1 MAENVAQF
9 ASDPGNVMPM
19 VVRNGSTVTAGQG
32 VVFTAT
38 GIIPVTDG
46 SVCDGIAHDTV
57 TGTAIPLN
65 SICDV
70 WVGKYFR
77 FTPSAGYLAGV
88 PAEMDRIVPASG
100 TTWDLG
106 TAGDTTSAVVVRDP
120 ATGTVAADANG
131 RFLAVLTPNFVVPTV
146 V

>member
-1 MAENVAQF
+1 MASKVAQF
-9 ASDPGNVMPM
+9 ASDPGNIMPM
-19 VVRNGSTVTAGQG
+19 IVRNGSTVLVNQG

-77 FTPSAGYLAGV
+77 FTPTAGYLAGV
-88 PAEMDRIVPASG
+88 PVEMDRIVPATG

-106 TAGDTTSAVVVRDP
+106 TPGDVTSAVVVRDP
-120 ATGTVAADANG
+120 ATGTVAVDNNG
-131 RFLAVLTPNFVVPTV
+131 DLLAVLTPNFVVPTV